1 MWFICAFCYQ
11 LLLENQCYLHIFYFA
26 KFKTIH
32 VYSEPAGGSCIR
44 KAEATDKTDW
54 LTIIV
59 ISGFFINILSSLEL
73 GIYDCYLIINFF
85 CDLCL
90 KVLLSFL
97 NLTTDF
103 SKSDLF
109 ILKIQAIASLIK
121 KTKTF

>member
-32 VYSEPAGGSCIR
+32 VYSEPTGGSCIR

-59 ISGFFINILSSLEL
+59 ISGFFIDLFSSLEL
-73 GIYDCYLIINFF
+73 GIYDCYLIIFFF

-97 NLTTDF
+97 NLATGF
-103 SKSDLF
+103 SKSELF

-121 KTKTF
+121 KTRTF